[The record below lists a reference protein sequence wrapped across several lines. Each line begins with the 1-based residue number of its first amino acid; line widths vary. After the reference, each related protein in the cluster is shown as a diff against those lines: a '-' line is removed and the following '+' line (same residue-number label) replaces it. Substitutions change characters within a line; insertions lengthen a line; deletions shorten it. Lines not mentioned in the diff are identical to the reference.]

1 MAHDGEPMAH
11 VSRRSVILAVALA
24 LILPGTASSAVSWG
38 TQHAIPGAYSWNYGN
53 SLDFSGIPA
62 DPSFRL
68 HDVFISD
75 ATTPQAAYYSA
86 SPDGITW
93 TTPRRLSGGV
103 VNAEGASI
111 ATAGPRIIVGWVTG
125 FSPYDRAGAPRRLQ
139 VNTSIDGGSTW
150 RGVTSLTPGAGR
162 IDYPIVAAAKTAFG
176 PVNLYAVWV
185 DATNGRVYFRERSRF
200 APWSVPIAIGRTT
213 LRDRVDGYHGY
224 ANIAAVGNLI
234 TVAWVADAKGSLR
247 ARAIDLSGKTPT
259 AAASPA
265 NWNAPVALAGRVAL
279 RQGGYP
285 VVSASPLA
293 PGVVTIA
300 WNTPTKQVYTTFD
313 GTTVTA
319 TPTTIW
325 VNGTA
330 NAVSYAGGYSTVV
343 EPAPGGFIAMWA
355 ACRNTSLNYDCN
367 SQKAAARV
375 DLLSATSADGTL
387 FTPPSVVSP
396 ATTGRTVND
405 QASVVAT
412 ADHAYVQYNGSTANF
427 GRYDIFDRVGTGSP

>member
-1 MAHDGEPMAH
+1 MAH

-24 LILPGTASSAVSWG
+24 MMLPGTASSAVSWG
-38 TQHAIPGAYSWNYGN
+38 TQHGIPGAYSWNYGN

-68 HDVFISD
+68 HDAFISD

-86 SPDGITW
+86 SPDGVTW

-111 ATAGPRIIVGWVTG
+111 ATGGTKIIVGWVTG
-125 FSPYDRAGAPRRLQ
+125 FSAYDRAGAPRQFQ

-150 RGVTSLTPGAGR
+150 RGVKSLTPGTGR
-162 IDYPIVAAAKTAFG
+162 IDYPIVAAAKTGFG
-176 PVNLYAVWV
+176 PVNLYAAWV
-185 DATNGRVYFRERSRF
+185 DATSGKVYFRERSGF
-200 APWSVPIAIGRTT
+200 AAWSVPIAIGRTT
-213 LRDRVDGYHGY
+213 LLDRVDGYHGY

-247 ARAIDLSGKTPT
+247 ARAIDLSGKTAT

-265 NWNAPVALAGRVAL
+265 NWNPPVALAGRVSL

-300 WNTPTKQVYTTFD
+300 WNTPRKQVYTTFD
-313 GTTVTA
+313 GTTVMA

-330 NAVSYAGGYSTVV
+330 NGIPYAGGYSTVV
-343 EPAPGGFIAMWA
+343 EPAPGGSIAVWA
-355 ACRNTSLNYDCN
+355 ACEDTSLTYDC
-367 SQKAAARV
+367 SSHRAAARV

-387 FTPPSVVSP
+387 FTQPSVVAP
-396 ATTGRTVND
+396 ATIGRTLND

-412 ADHAYVQYNGSTANF
+412 AGHAYVQYNGSIANF
-427 GRYDIFDRVGTGSP
+427 GRYDIFDRIGTGSP

>member
-1 MAHDGEPMAH
+1 MAH
-11 VSRRSVILAVALA
+11 VSRRSVIVAVALA
-24 LILPGTASSAVSWG
+24 LLSPGTASSAVSWG
-38 TQHAIPGAYSWNYGN
+38 TQHGIPGAYSWNYGN
-53 SLDFSGIPA
+53 SLDLSGIPA

-86 SPDGITW
+86 SPDGIAW

-103 VNAEGASI
+103 VNAEGATI
-111 ATAGPRIIVGWVTG
+111 ATAGSKIIVGWVTG
-125 FSPYDRAGAPRRLQ
+125 FSSYDRAGAPRRLQ

-150 RGVTSLTPGAGR
+150 RGVQSLTPGAGR
-162 IDYPIVAAAKTAFG
+162 VDYPIVAAAKTSFG

-185 DATNGRVYFRERSRF
+185 DATNGKVYFRERSRF

-213 LRDRVDGYHGY
+213 LLDRVDGYHGY
-224 ANIAAVGNLI
+224 ANVAAVGNLI

-265 NWNAPVALAGRVAL
+265 NWNAPVALAGRVSL

-300 WNTPTKQVYTTFD
+300 WNTPRRQVYTTFD

-325 VNGTA
+325 VDGTA
-330 NAVSYAGGYSTVV
+330 NAASYAGGYSTVV
-343 EPAPGGFIAMWA
+343 EPAPGGFIAAWA
-355 ACRNTSLNYDCN
+355 ACRDTSLTYDCN
-367 SQKAAARV
+367 SKKAAVRV

-387 FTPPSVVSP
+387 FTPPSVVAS
-396 ATTGRTVND
+396 ATTGRTLND

-427 GRYDIFDRVGTGSP
+427 GRYDIFDRIGTGSP

>member
-1 MAHDGEPMAH
+1 MAH
-11 VSRRSVILAVALA
+11 VRRRSVILALALA
-24 LILPGTASSAVSWG
+24 LILPGTASSAVGWG

-53 SLDFSGIPA
+53 SLDFSGIPT

-68 HDVFISD
+68 HDAFISD

-111 ATAGPRIIVGWVTG
+111 AAAGPRIIVGWVTG
-125 FSPYDRAGAPRRLQ
+125 FSAYDRAGAPRRLQ

-150 RGVTSLTPGAGR
+150 RGVKSLTPGAGR

-213 LRDRVDGYHGY
+213 LRDPVDGYHGY

-234 TVAWVADAKGSLR
+234 TVAWVADATGSLR

-265 NWNAPVALAGRVAL
+265 NWNASVALAGRVAL

-300 WNTPTKQVYTTFD
+300 WNTPTRQVYTTFD

-330 NAVSYAGGYSTVV
+330 NAVSYTGGYSTVV
-343 EPAPGGFIAMWA
+343 EPAPGGFIAVWA
-355 ACRNTSLNYDCN
+355 ACRDTSLNYDCN

-375 DLLSATSADGTL
+375 DLLSATSSDGTL
-387 FTPPSVVSP
+387 FTSPSVVSP

-412 ADHAYVQYNGSTANF
+412 ADHAYLQYNGSTANF
-427 GRYDIFDRVGTGSP
+427 GRYHIFDRIGTGSP

>member
-1 MAHDGEPMAH
+1 MAHDGQSMAH

-24 LILPGTASSAVSWG
+24 LTLAATASSVVGWG
-38 TQHAIPGAYSWNYGN
+38 TQHGIPGTYAWNYGN
-53 SLDFSGIPA
+53 SLDFSGIPS

-75 ATTPQAAYYSA
+75 ATTPQAAYYTA
-86 SPDGITW
+86 SPDGIAW
-93 TTPRRLSGGV
+93 TSPRRLSGGV

-111 ATAGPRIIVGWVTG
+111 ATAGSKVIVGWVTG
-125 FSPYDRAGAPRRLQ
+125 FSAYDRAGAPRRLQ
-139 VNTSIDGGSTW
+139 VDTSIDGGATW
-150 RGVTSLTPGAGR
+150 RGVKSLTPPTGR

-185 DATNGRVYFRERSRF
+185 DAKSGKVFFRERSGF
-200 APWSVPIAIGRTT
+200 AAWSVPIALGRTT
-213 LRDRVDGYHGY
+213 LLDRVDGYHGY
-224 ANIAAVGNLI
+224 ANVAAVGNLI

-247 ARAIDLSGKTPT
+247 ARAIDLSAKTPI
-259 AAASPA
+259 AASTVA
-265 NWNAPVALAGRVAL
+265 NWNPTVALAGRVSL

-313 GTTVTA
+313 GTAVTP

-330 NAVSYAGGYSTVV
+330 NAVAYAGGYSTVV
-343 EPAPGGFIAMWA
+343 EPAPGGFMAIWA
-355 ACRNTSLNYDCN
+355 ACEATSLTYDCN

-387 FTPPSVVSP
+387 FTLPTVVAP
-396 ATTGRTVND
+396 ATSGRTLND

-427 GRYDIFDRVGTGSP
+427 GRYDVFDRIGTGSP